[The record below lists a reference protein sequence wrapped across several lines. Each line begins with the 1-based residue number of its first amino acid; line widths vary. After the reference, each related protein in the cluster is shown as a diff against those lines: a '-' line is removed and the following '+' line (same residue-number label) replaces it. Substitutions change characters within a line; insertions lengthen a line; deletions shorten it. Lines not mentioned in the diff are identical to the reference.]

1 MKNRDM
7 QIVQMEKFYLVLES
21 KCAQNGGHWF
31 SFLDNPPIQMKYPE
45 TDILTAGEGGIG
57 SVTFRD
63 FLLFGCG
70 RTCWQGCFVLETTEI
85 TRRNSQLFKTPKISE
100 KY

>member
-1 MKNRDM
+1 MRDDGCMKS
-7 QIVQMEKFYLVLES
+7 QIFMHFPVGFR
-21 KCAQNGGHWF
+21 C
-31 SFLDNPPIQMKYPE
+31 
-45 TDILTAGEGGIG
+45 GEGGIG

-70 RTCWQGCFVLETTEI
+70 RTCWQGCFALETTEI

>member
-1 MKNRDM
+1 MC
-7 QIVQMEKFYLVLES
+7 IEKCIAEHEIWNKQTLD
-21 KCAQNGGHWF
+21 F
-31 SFLDNPPIQMKYPE
+31 SFEMRDDGCMKSQVFLHFPVGFRC
-45 TDILTAGEGGIG
+45 GEGGIG